1 MTKNLLKNTID
12 KGGEVSPLAANS
24 SSSPSAPP
32 AGFSAPPHEELPT
45 GWRIVSVNDIAQKT
59 TIGPFGSRMKSETY
73 TKSGVPVIRG
83 TNLSNGKLLSG
94 DWVYISEEFADELSN
109 CVVTKE
115 DLVFPHRGSIGEVG
129 VVPPNPDRYVI
140 SSSLM
145 MLRCDKTKALSDYLY
160 YFFKSS
166 KGKFELLKNASQ
178 VGTPG
183 IGQPLSS
190 LRDIEISLP
199 PLSEQ
204 YKISQILSSLD
215 AKMELNRTTNQTL
228 EEIAKALFKSWFV
241 DFDPV
246 YAKTRGEHPVG
257 MDDAT
262 AALFPDNLV
271 ESELGLIPQGWE
283 IKPITQLLLFNPA
296 TKMAKKNARYID
308 MKNIPIAGPAVI
320 DMTYREFT
328 SGSKFVNGD
337 TIFARITPCTE
348 NGKTAYINTLEIN
361 EVAWGSTEFIVI
373 RPQSTIPSEIGYF
386 FARDESFRAFAIAN
400 MTGSS
405 GRQRVPVNIFE
416 KYLVV
421 IPPIEIYT
429 AFGRIAHQTINLI
442 TQKDQ
447 EIKVLANI
455 RDTLIPKLMSGKIS
469 VRNIPSNYQGV

>member
-12 KGGEVSPLAANS
+12 KGGEVSPFAANS

-32 AGFSAPPHEELPT
+32 AGFSAPPLEELPT
-45 GWRIVSVNDIAQKT
+45 GWRILTVNEIAQKT

-109 CVVTKE
+109 CVVTE
-115 DLVFPHRGSIGEVG
+115 DDLVFPHRGSIGEVG

-190 LRDIEISLP
+190 LRNIEIPLP

-215 AKMELNRTTNQTL
+215 NKLALNSATNQTL

-262 AALFPDNLV
+262 AALFPDTFQ
-271 ESELGLIPQGWE
+271 ESELGLIPTGWE
-283 IKPITQLLLFNPA
+283 VKSLDTIADYLNGLALQKYPVVEGKPSLPVIKIAELKKGNSLDADRANNEVPEEYIIDDGDVVFSWSGSLYVDIWCGGKGALNQHLFKVSSNTIPKWLYFLWTKNHLQSFQQIATDKAVTMGHIKRSHLTEAKCCIPPSSVIGKISPKFKSLLDEQMLLRLES
-296 TKMAKKNARYID
+296 TKLAELRDTLLPKLLSGEISV
-308 MKNIPIAGPAVI
+308 KNIPNI
-320 DMTYREFT
+320 D
-328 SGSKFVNGD
+328 
-337 TIFARITPCTE
+337 
-348 NGKTAYINTLEIN
+348 L
-361 EVAWGSTEFIVI
+361 
-373 RPQSTIPSEIGYF
+373 
-386 FARDESFRAFAIAN
+386 
-400 MTGSS
+400 
-405 GRQRVPVNIFE
+405 
-416 KYLVV
+416 
-421 IPPIEIYT
+421 
-429 AFGRIAHQTINLI
+429 
-442 TQKDQ
+442 
-447 EIKVLANI
+447 
-455 RDTLIPKLMSGKIS
+455 
-469 VRNIPSNYQGV
+469 GV